1 MGIRNRLRLA
11 AAMSLLLAAA
21 TAAGQG
27 APRMP
32 PAVENLSSTQPD
44 GTRTLELRVV
54 VPARVP
60 AVWEAVATVEGF
72 RTWAAPVV
80 GGEFRLGG
88 AIEASY
94 DFAAK
99 IGDRENIRNQV
110 VAIVPQRML
119 AIRNVQAPTKA
130 PFDVASFQSLHTVM
144 FLEPRGADATAVT
157 LVTPGV
163 GSGPANDGVYKHF
176 EWGNAYS
183 LEMLRRRFVDGPKDW
198 AKAAEEARLPAEKAK
213 AGK

>member
-1 MGIRNRLRLA
+1 MKEIRYRLRSA
-11 AAMSLLLAAA
+11 AALALLLAAA
-21 TAAGQG
+21 SAAGQG
-27 APRMP
+27 TLRMP
-32 PAVENLSSTQPD
+32 PAVENLSTTQPD
-44 GTRTLELRVV
+44 GARTLELRVV
-54 VPARVP
+54 VPASVP
-60 AVWEAVATVEGF
+60 AVWDAVATVDGF

-88 AIEASY
+88 AVEASY

-99 IGDRENIRNQV
+99 FGDRENIRNQV

-130 PFDVASFQSLHTVM
+130 PFDTAAFQSLHTVM

-163 GSGPANDGVYKHF
+163 GSGPAYDGVYKHF

-183 LEMLRRRFVDGPKDW
+183 LEMLRRRFVDGPRDW
-198 AKAAEEARLPAEKAK
+198 AKLEAEMKAK
-213 AGK
+213 AK

>member
-1 MGIRNRLRLA
+1 MKEIRYRLRPAVALA
-11 AAMSLLLAAA
+11 LLLAAA
-21 TAAGQG
+21 SAAGQG
-27 APRMP
+27 AVRMP
-32 PAVENLSSTQPD
+32 PAVENLSSAQPD

-54 VPARVP
+54 VAASVP
-60 AVWEAVATVEGF
+60 AVWEAVATAEGF

-94 DFAAK
+94 DFAAR

-110 VAIVPQRML
+110 VAIVPRRML
-119 AIRNVQAPTKA
+119 AVRNVQAPTKA
-130 PFDVASFQSLHTVM
+130 PFDTAAFQSLHTVM

-163 GSGPANDGVYKHF
+163 GSGAANDGVYKHF

-183 LEMLRRRFVDGPKDW
+183 LEMLRRRFVDGPRDW
-198 AKAAEEARLPAEKAK
+198 AKLEAEMKAK
-213 AGK
+213 AK

>member
-1 MGIRNRLRLA
+1 MKEFRYRLRSA
-11 AAMSLLLAAA
+11 AALALLLAAA

-27 APRMP
+27 AVRMP
-32 PAVENLSSTQPD
+32 PAVENLSTTQPD
-44 GTRTLELRVV
+44 GGRTLELRVV
-54 VPARVP
+54 VPASVP

-88 AIEASY
+88 AVEASY

-99 IGDRENIRNQV
+99 LGDRENIRNQV

-130 PFDVASFQSLHTVM
+130 PFDTTAFQSLHTVM

-183 LEMLRRRFVDGPKDW
+183 LEMLRRRFVDGPRDW
-198 AKAAEEARLPAEKAK
+198 AKLEAEMKAK
-213 AGK
+213 AK

>member
-1 MGIRNRLRLA
+1 MKEFRYRLRSA
-11 AAMSLLLAAA
+11 AALALLLAAA

-27 APRMP
+27 AVRMP
-32 PAVENLSSTQPD
+32 PAVENLSTTQPD
-44 GTRTLELRVV
+44 GGRTLELRVV
-54 VPARVP
+54 VPASVP

-88 AIEASY
+88 AVEASY

-99 IGDRENIRNQV
+99 LGDRENIRNQV

-130 PFDVASFQSLHTVM
+130 PFDTAAFQSLHTVM

-163 GSGPANDGVYKHF
+163 GGGPANDGVYRHF

-183 LEMLRRRFVDGPKDW
+183 LEMLRRRFVDGPRDW
-198 AKAAEEARLPAEKAK
+198 AKLEAEMKAK
-213 AGK
+213 AK